1 MPSHAAKDRIRT
13 VIQMIQWFM
22 IVSIC
27 INALLLLFESLL
39 AMFCSLLPGE
49 FQVGDDTPY
58 EDANQNV
65 LWHDIGM
72 HLAFGSWIA
81 AISPINDWLILIA
94 FRNTHPQHIEDFLA
108 RHDSKPFGCWNCT
121 SVGQFRSAKFR
132 FGGRDTSLFHTC
144 DRTFTCQAQHLLRWT
159 LAQWAP
165 SEVRKGSGTLGSGKV
180 AKTWA
185 GEAVRLEQACEKG
198 RTLRLIQWAFM
209 STFSLQALL
218 VGLPSLTFVHR
229 VNAKATEALKRTQK
243 KCYQDVLMGL
253 DSLVSEFPT
262 STRLPAP

>member
-1 MPSHAAKDRIRT
+1 MQLKIEF
-13 VIQMIQWFM
+13 VQWFRWFSDSV
-22 IVSIC
+22 IHDSINMYQC
-27 INALLLLFESLL
+27 SFALVRVALGDVLFST
-39 AMFCSLLPGE
+39 PWRV

-198 RTLRLIQWAFM
+198 RVRAH
-209 STFSLQALL
+209 TF
-218 VGLPSLTFVHR
+218 G
-229 VNAKATEALKRTQK
+229 
-243 KCYQDVLMGL
+243 
-253 DSLVSEFPT
+253 DSDP
-262 STRLPAP
+262 